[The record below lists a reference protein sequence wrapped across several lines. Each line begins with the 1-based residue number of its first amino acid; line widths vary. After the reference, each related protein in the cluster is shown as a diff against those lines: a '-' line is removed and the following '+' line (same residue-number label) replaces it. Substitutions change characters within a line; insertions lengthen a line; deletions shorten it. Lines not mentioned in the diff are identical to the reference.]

1 MTLTATLLAMAAV
14 LAAFAILLVG
24 LKVAEKKG
32 RFHPE
37 VLRKGVHVGMGLVV
51 LPMPWVFDRAWPM
64 IVLAILACGA
74 MVATRTIRSLRRGIG
89 TVMDGVG
96 RESLGEIYFPI
107 AVTLLFVL
115 SRADWLLYVVPILM
129 LTLADAVAALVGV
142 RYGQLRYQTSDGI
155 KSLEGS
161 LAFFL
166 VAFFSAHLPLLL
178 LTDTGRA
185 EAVLIATILALLVMM
200 LECVAWRGL
209 DNLFIPLGAHA
220 FLRLYLGEGTELL
233 LFHLLIAVLLSA
245 FALAWRRRSK
255 LDDSAL
261 VGCGLFGYAVVTL
274 GGWLWLL
281 GPAVFFLTQ
290 TMVWPR
296 STERRP
302 HTVYAMLS
310 VAGAGLVWLF
320 AYSITGQA
328 WLLIPFTGSFAAQ
341 LTLYGVSR
349 IGLLPDRG
357 PRSLR
362 LLGNIGLGWLLIHCP
377 TLLIASFIGLG
388 GGDPQAPGPDLPGLL
403 SDLGLGLL
411 AIGLATMIFYRLVP
425 RIYGPPLRATA
436 INPTFATLG
445 AVASLVAGLRWLIT
459 GV

>member
-1 MTLTATLLAMAAV
+1 MTFFANLVAMAAV
-14 LAAFAILLVG
+14 LAALGLLLVG
-24 LKVAEKKG
+24 LKAAEKWG

-64 IVLAILACGA
+64 IVLAVVACGV
-74 MVATRTIRSLRRGIG
+74 MVAMRSIRWLRRGVG

-115 SRADWLLYVVPILM
+115 SQGDWLLYVVPILM
-129 LTLADAVAALVGV
+129 LTLADAVAALVGL

-155 KSLEGS
+155 KSIEGS

-185 EAVLIATILALLVMM
+185 EAVLIATILAFLVMM

-220 FLRLYLGEGTELL
+220 FLRLYLGEDAGSLL
-233 LFHLLIAVLLSA
+233 VLLGIAVVLTA
-245 FALAWRRRSK
+245 FALAWRGRSK

-261 VGCGLFGYAVVTL
+261 IGCGLFGYTTVLL

-281 GPAVFFLTQ
+281 GPAVFFLSQ
-290 TMVWPR
+290 TVFRPR
-296 STERRP
+296 SSERRS
-302 HTVYAMLS
+302 HTVYSMLS
-310 VAGAGLVWLF
+310 VVGTGLFWLF
-320 AYSITGQA
+320 LHSVTGIG
-328 WLLIPFTGSFAAQ
+328 WLLIPFTASFAAQ
-341 LTLYGVSR
+341 LTLFGVSR
-349 IGLLPDRG
+349 IGRQPDGG
-357 PRSLR
+357 PRFPLV
-362 LLGNIGLGWLLIHCP
+362 LGNIGFGWILTYVP
-377 TLLIASFIGLG
+377 VLLIAFVG
-388 GGDPQAPGPDLPGLL
+388 GVEPGATGPDAPGLL
-403 SDLGLGLL
+403 VDLGLGLSAL
-411 AIGLATMIFYRLVP
+411 CVAAAMFYPLMP
-425 RIYGPPLRATA
+425 RIYGPPVRTAA
-436 INPTFATLG
+436 INPTFAAL
-445 AVASLVAGLRWLIT
+445 AALAALVASLRWL
-459 GV
+459 VQL